1 MNINKSAILIK
12 KASLEFE
19 KISNPIFAAYD
30 LTAAQY
36 KVLKLLYSQETRTAR
51 VVDLER
57 EYSMT
62 HPTALGLLDQ
72 LEKKGFTTRIDN
84 PKDGRG
90 KLIALTEKADV
101 MQEELES
108 LGEEI
113 ENKLTENLTAEEKD
127 VLIFLLRKL
136 MRISD

>member
-127 VLIFLLRKL
+127 VLIFLLREL